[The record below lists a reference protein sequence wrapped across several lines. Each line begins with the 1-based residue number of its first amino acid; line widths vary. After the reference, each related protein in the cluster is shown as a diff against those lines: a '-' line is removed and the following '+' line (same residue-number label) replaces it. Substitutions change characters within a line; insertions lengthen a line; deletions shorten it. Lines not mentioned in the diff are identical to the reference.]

1 MKNEVKGI
9 GMEKKILIVD
19 DEDAIRELIRL
30 TLEDEG
36 YELYEAFDGQQ
47 ALLKAQE
54 IKPDLIILDVMM
66 PRVVGYMV
74 CREIKENPETQN
86 SAVLFVSSRSSRT
99 ALNTMEMEGGDDYI
113 IKPFEPSELRAKVKK
128 LLGLD

>member
-1 MKNEVKGI
+1 MEQGVRKDAKGV
-9 GMEKKILIVD
+9 GMAKKILIAY

-36 YELYEAFDGQQ
+36 YELYEAIDGQR
-47 ALLKAQE
+47 ALLKVQE
-54 IKPDLIILDVMM
+54 SRPALIILDVMM
-66 PRVVGYMV
+66 PRVVGY
-74 CREIKENPETQN
+74 
-86 SAVLFVSSRSSRT
+86 AVLFISSRSSRT
-99 ALNTMEMEGGDDYI
+99 AVDTMEMEGGDDYI